1 MADTS
6 TLPSLNDMLTSAV
19 GVLNTPINAPKAA
32 GVNTAPFAREL
43 ARTKQSRDELDKTV
57 AEGKATE
64 AAATEQTK
72 AGIDQEAA
80 GKTAES
86 TANQERSQLIAD
98 NNQWVNELYGI
109 NTKEDGE
116 VAKTAI
122 QARNLKDDALKQL
135 DDIKQKQSVGL
146 LDSPVDFLVNTIQL
160 PSQIETYNT
169 TAAQANLLQHYSE
182 DIMKNS
188 STAQAQLEK
197 GIPTITVAQ
206 ANAKATIIAG
216 IATQAKAAADE
227 KLATVNLAFAQH
239 KMAADISVLEGQG
252 KLSTLELENS
262 KAAYSAAI
270 NNIQLADTHATRLL
284 KAAELI
290 EKISDQKSLETII
303 KGYDAATGKVPGT
316 TSVFAWKGLPSAM
329 KEEIVAIGST
339 GTFGSNPVQA
349 LISFARSAPGAN
361 VSEQT
366 RTLMAFTSK
375 EMQNAEERGEIKN
388 EVDGAK
394 KAQKISNA
402 VTGSIAGAMNTASQ
416 GPQNPFYE
424 LSPTA
429 MIKAGFV
436 PPNTPF
442 GKVLQQWADT
452 NTQPTTAQ
460 VLAGVQASA
469 GTDNPAE
476 LGQIAAQYY
485 QVNMI
490 ARNSL
495 FNLKTIGIQ
504 EKMPSNYTIQA
515 GGILGMGS
523 YKLDLTKPE
532 DATKYFL
539 LQKNREAAGVGL
551 PGSMPGTSGALNIQG
566 GA

>member
-6 TLPSLNDMLTSAV
+6 TLPSLNDMLSSAV

-32 GVNTAPFAREL
+32 GVNTAPFQKEL
-43 ARTKQSRDELDKTV
+43 ERTKQSRNELDQTI
-57 AEGKATE
+57 ATGKQTLAT
-64 AAATEQTK
+64 ATEQTK
-72 AGIDQEAA
+72 AGIDQKAS
-80 GKTAES
+80 GDTAEVN
-86 TANQERSQLIAD
+86 ANQDRAQLIAD
-98 NNQWVNELYGI
+98 QNQWVNELYGI

-122 QARNLKDDALKQL
+122 QARNLKDDALQKL

-146 LDSPVDFLVNTIQL
+146 LDSPIDFLVNTIQL
-160 PSQIETYNT
+160 PSDIETYNT

-188 STAQAQLEK
+188 SAAQAQLEK
-197 GIPTITVAQ
+197 GVPTITTAQ
-206 ANAKATIIAG
+206 AAAKATIIAG
-216 IATQAKAAADE
+216 LATQAKAAADE
-227 KLATVNLAFAQH
+227 NLAKANLTFAQN

-252 KLSTLELENS
+252 KLSQLQLENS

-290 EKISDQKSLETII
+290 EKIGDQKSLEAII
-303 KGYDAATGKVPGT
+303 KGYDAATGKAPGT

-366 RTLMAFTSK
+366 RTLMGFTAQ
-375 EMQNAEERGEIKN
+375 EMQKAEERGEIKN

-394 KAQKISNA
+394 KAQKLSTA
-402 VTGSIAGAMNTASQ
+402 VTSSITGAMNTASQ

-452 NTQPTTAQ
+452 KTQPTTAQ

-469 GTDNPAE
+469 GTDNPVE

-504 EKMPSNYTIQA
+504 EQMPSNYTIKA
-515 GGILGMGS
+515 GGVLGMGS

-539 LQKNREAAGVGL
+539 LQKNRDALGATL
-551 PGSMPGTSGALNIQG
+551 PGATSGTSGALAIQG